1 MWQGQSRKSM
11 HNNLQAYWAY
21 VYCVI
26 TNPFGLEKRDA
37 IDVDTSELSEA
48 VEQSPSAS
56 YSANQGGG
64 YNTSNSDALSEV
76 NDIMGGKK

>member
-1 MWQGQSRKSM
+1 M
-11 HNNLQAYWAY
+11 
-21 VYCVI
+21 
-26 TNPFGLEKRDA
+26 
-37 IDVDTSELSEA
+37 DVDTSELSEA
-48 VEQSPSAS
+48 VEQSPSAT